1 MEARRSARARR
12 LSLLADILATKQ
24 REVAALRARARVGSV
39 RTPVDAF
46 GALRRAGDAPLRLV
60 TEVKLRSPSAGVLS
74 RALAPGERAVAYAEA
89 GAAMVSV
96 LSDVAYFD
104 GSWEH
109 VAAAR
114 KSLDHAGYAIPVLA
128 KDYVVDERQIMEA
141 RDRGADAILLIA
153 RIVDAV

>member
-60 TEVKLRSPSAGVLS
+60 TEVKLRSPSACSTSSAIATSCVRASPGCGVRLTRMVS
-74 RALAPGERAVAYAEA
+74 PMPSCSSTPSATAEA
-89 GAAMVSV
+89 TVPLV
-96 LSDVAYFD
+96 
-104 GSWEH
+104 
-109 VAAAR
+109 
-114 KSLDHAGYAIPVLA
+114 AIPASVRPRCSA
-128 KDYVVDERQIMEA
+128 
-141 RDRGADAILLIA
+141 
-153 RIVDAV
+153 